1 MLHPPDRDQA
11 PAGLERISPWRND
24 GVWSDRL
31 REDSAILEAQLSGA
45 QDEAVRELVGTKE
58 RGGELDIVLVY
69 GSVSRG
75 EQRPDS
81 DLDVYYETRD
91 LAVELEWTDPNLRSH
106 VFGAASGALL
116 ESLRRGDEMA
126 FDVVSDALVVYDGGS
141 FRALLVAIDEEQL
154 VPAEP

>member
-1 MLHPPDRDQA
+1 MRQPPDRDPA
-11 PAGLERISPWRND
+11 PGGLEQISPWRND

-31 REDSAILEAQLSGA
+31 REDSAILEAQLSRA
-45 QDEAVRELVGTKE
+45 QDEAIRELVGTKE
-58 RGGELDIVLVY
+58 RGGELDLVVVY

-81 DLDVYYETRD
+81 DLDVYYETGD
-91 LAVELEWTDPNLRSH
+91 PAVELEWTDPNLRSH

-141 FRALLVAIDEEQL
+141 FRALLVAIDEERL
-154 VPAEP
+154 RPREP

>member
-1 MLHPPDRDQA
+1 MRNPPDRDSAQGA
-11 PAGLERISPWRND
+11 REQISPWRND

-31 REDSAILEAQLSGA
+31 REDSAILEAQLSRA

-58 RGGELDIVLVY
+58 RGRELDIVVVY

-91 LAVELEWTDPNLRSH
+91 VAVELESTDPNLRTH

-116 ESLRRGDEMA
+116 ESVRGGDEMA
-126 FDVVSDALVVYDGGS
+126 FDVVSDARVVYDSGS

-154 VPAEP
+154 RPVEP

>member
-1 MLHPPDRDQA
+1 VCDPPGGPPA
-11 PAGLERISPWRND
+11 PAGVEQSSPWRND

-31 REDSAILEAQLSGA
+31 REDSAILEAQLSRA
-45 QDEAVRELVGTKE
+45 QGEAIRELVGTKE

-154 VPAEP
+154 GPARP